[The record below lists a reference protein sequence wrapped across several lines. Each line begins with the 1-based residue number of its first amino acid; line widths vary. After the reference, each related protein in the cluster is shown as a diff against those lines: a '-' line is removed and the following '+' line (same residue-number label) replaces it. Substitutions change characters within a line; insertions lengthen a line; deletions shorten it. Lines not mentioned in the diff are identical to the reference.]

1 MRPALEQIASEPTQK
16 EIVLLVVDHH
26 GREHALPALEGWRV
40 MEVIRDWG
48 ISLKAICGGAC
59 ACACASCH
67 VYVDEPWVERLQPPT
82 AEEEDRL
89 DEALAVEPSSRL
101 SCQILMSQGIS
112 AFRWA
117 GAGSSG
123 VSAMDRLDELEAQS
137 IFIFR
142 EAFAR
147 MKKLALLW
155 SLGKDST

>member
-1 MRPALEQIASEPTQK
+1 MRLALEQFASEPTQK
-16 EIVLLVVDHH
+16 EIVLLVVDHA

-48 ISLKAICGGAC
+48 ISLKAACGG

-67 VYVDEPWVERLQPPT
+67 VYVDEPWVERLAPPT

-112 AFRWA
+112 GLKVRLAP
-117 GAGSSG
+117 GS
-123 VSAMDRLDELEAQS
+123 E
-137 IFIFR
+137 R
-142 EAFAR
+142 E
-147 MKKLALLW
+147 
-155 SLGKDST
+155 